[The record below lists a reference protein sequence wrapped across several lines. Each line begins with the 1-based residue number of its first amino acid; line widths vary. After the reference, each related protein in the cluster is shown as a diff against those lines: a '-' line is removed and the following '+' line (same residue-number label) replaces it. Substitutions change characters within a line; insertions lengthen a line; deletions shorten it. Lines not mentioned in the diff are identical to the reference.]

1 MTRDDIIDLANQAG
15 LRIAS
20 VSDPIDPRNVYWH
33 EIERFAALVA
43 AAERQQIAAEFE
55 KRHEGI
61 KHLNNYWLHA
71 ANYVKERGNT

>member
-1 MTRDDIIDLANQAG
+1 MNREDIIRMAQEAISLKMEDHVWTMSTTHLQ
-15 LRIAS
+15 
-20 VSDPIDPRNVYWH
+20 
-33 EIERFAALVA
+33 RFATLVA